1 MDNGDW
7 MHYYA
12 FGFGGGWQL
21 SEADLTSRGACESLS
36 LDLPRLTNTATH
48 KPSKSVDPRAEPIK
62 RAAKAALKVKQGEN
76 QKSPKGG
83 TV

>member
-1 MDNGDW
+1 MTSGRVDNAVR

-36 LDLPRLTNTATH
+36 LDLPRLTNGYPQAVQ
-48 KPSKSVDPRAEPIK
+48 SVDPRAGPIK
-62 RAAKAALKVKQGEN
+62 RAAKAARTIFGRKMRGA
-76 QKSPKGG
+76 
-83 TV
+83 